1 MGFSVDIKFLKQCKK
16 VMTVEQQKKLAEA
29 IQEGG
34 SKTDKFT
41 RQEFKDLVNRMV
53 DLKTTNK
60 FNRNN
65 KEDNT

>member
-1 MGFSVDIKFLKQCKK
+1 MEFSVDIKFLKQCKK

-34 SKTDKFT
+34 LKTDKFT

-53 DLKTTNK
+53 DLKRRNGPNK
-60 FNRNN
+60 
-65 KEDNT
+65 K